1 VNGGAVNDRTA
12 GDVPTGPVPAGGGPA
27 SSGTADGGAADGGTA
42 DGGGPVR
49 EGAPGEGTPGGGA
62 ADGGAA
68 GNSAPGEGTLGERAA
83 DVRAA
88 SDRSAHDAGRSG
100 GRWHRAR
107 ELPTRIAAA
116 ILGAAQV
123 SYAVA
128 ALVTSAGAD
137 TTVARRTAG
146 VLLCLVAA
154 ALQVP
159 HSARSTRLY
168 RERWGVASLAAQTA
182 AAWGVVACCGRT
194 DLAVMIYPAASAL
207 LILPGA
213 WAWSAFAAE
222 PVGAT
227 AYAALVHAGAGE
239 TLYCFCYTFLTGLT
253 FFGLTRLPEAAV
265 ALRDTHDDLAWIAV
279 GQERLRFARDLH
291 DLLGYGLSAI
301 TLKGELTARLV
312 ERDPARARAE
322 LDEILEISRQ
332 ALADVRT
339 VAGGYR
345 DMALADEVAS
355 ARSVLSAAGIEAR
368 IRADA
373 QPAPGLADTVMATV
387 LREGVTNLLRH
398 SRARGCEISTVA
410 ENGVFRLTLINDGAP
425 ARLSPR
431 DGNGGLD
438 NLAARTA
445 AIGGKLT
452 TRHTRDGTFLLTAE
466 APLVTEGD

>member
-1 VNGGAVNDRTA
+1 VNGRTA
-12 GDVPTGPVPAGGGPA
+12 GAESPT
-27 SSGTADGGAADGGTA
+27 T
-42 DGGGPVR
+42 
-49 EGAPGEGTPGGGA
+49 
-62 ADGGAA
+62 
-68 GNSAPGEGTLGERAA
+68 
-83 DVRAA
+83 
-88 SDRSAHDAGRSG
+88 

-107 ELPTRIAAA
+107 ELPTRIAAG
-116 ILGAAQV
+116 ILAVAQA

-168 RERWGVASLAAQTA
+168 RERWGVLSLAAQTA

-213 WAWSAFAAE
+213 WAWTAFAAE

-239 TLYCFCYTFLTGLT
+239 TLYCFCYTLLTGLT

-312 ERDPARARAE
+312 ER
-322 LDEILEISRQ
+322 EILEISRQ

-355 ARSVLSAAGIEAR
+355 ARSVLTAAGIEAR
-368 IRADA
+368 VHAEA

-398 SRARGCEISTVA
+398 SRARGCEINTVA
-410 ENGVFRLTLINDGAP
+410 ENGVFRLTLVNDGAP
-425 ARLSPR
+425 AHLSPR

-452 TRHTRDGTFLLTAE
+452 TRHTSDGTFRLTAE